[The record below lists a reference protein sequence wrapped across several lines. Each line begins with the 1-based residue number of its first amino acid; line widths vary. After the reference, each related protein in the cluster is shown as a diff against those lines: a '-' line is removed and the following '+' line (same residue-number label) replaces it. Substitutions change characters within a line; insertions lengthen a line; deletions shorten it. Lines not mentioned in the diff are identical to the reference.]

1 MAKGKKNHSDDKK
14 VSIIRL
20 VYLYIIS
27 AITFIV
33 FLIGAVS
40 LVNLGLKVFIFDIQE
55 DYYRP
60 ESPVMVCER
69 YSPIVKETEE
79 ETEYD
84 KLQREAYEECLEK
97 QRKREEEQE
106 SRWISQSVARDLSI
120 GIAQVLVAL
129 PLWLFHW
136 RIIERDR
143 KKRLTRGRTKK

>member
-1 MAKGKKNHSDDKK
+1 MAKAKSKYSDYKK

-40 LVNLGLKVFIFDIQE
+40 LVNLGLKVFIFDLQE

-60 ESPVMVCER
+60 ESPIMVCER
-69 YSPIVKETEE
+69 YAPPVKEG
-79 ETEYD
+79 ETESFNSD
-84 KLQREAYEECLEK
+84 LQREAYEDCLEK
-97 QRKREEEQE
+97 QQKLEEERE

-120 GIAQVLVAL
+120 GIAQLLVAL

-136 RIIERDR
+136 KIIEQDR